1 MRSITFFV
9 AVETEALN
17 TDVVARITKMC
28 GFLGISLICPGHG
41 RYPFLNIRKRCRN

>member
-17 TDVVARITKMC
+17 TDVVALITKMC
-28 GFLGISLICPGHG
+28 GFLGISLICPDDG
-41 RYPFLNIRKRCRN
+41 RYPFRNIREHCRN